1 MTVNLHKKVPT
12 LEDDQDRRRKNGS
25 CRDATRP
32 LLGASEARG
41 REEGE
46 ELLPGGGPG
55 PGGSARLGT
64 GLNGAEASL
73 SSHRPSQARGELC
86 GGGDGEPLQPVR
98 AWHRAPALWGWNE
111 WDQTAVHRS
120 NAWLSAPSLGSQNGG
135 RPAGAAGLPLRRLRA
150 QCSQEE
156 TGGLFC
162 MQKESSSRMRSQMS
176 TSQNPPAGPR

>member
-1 MTVNLHKKVPT
+1 MRHGRCWALPRP
-12 LEDDQDRRRKNGS
+12 EAERKERS
-25 CRDATRP
+25 CSP
-32 LLGASEARG
+32 
-41 REEGE
+41 
-46 ELLPGGGPG
+46 GGPG

-73 SSHRPSQARGELC
+73 SSHRPSQARGALRK
-86 GGGDGEPLQPVR
+86 GRGAAPPVR

>member
-1 MTVNLHKKVPT
+1 MRHGRCWALPRP
-12 LEDDQDRRRKNGS
+12 EAERKERS
-25 CRDATRP
+25 CSP
-32 LLGASEARG
+32 
-41 REEGE
+41 
-46 ELLPGGGPG
+46 GGPG

-86 GGGDGEPLQPVR
+86 GGGDGELLQPVC

-120 NAWLSAPSLGSQNGG
+120 NAWLSAPSLGSRNGG